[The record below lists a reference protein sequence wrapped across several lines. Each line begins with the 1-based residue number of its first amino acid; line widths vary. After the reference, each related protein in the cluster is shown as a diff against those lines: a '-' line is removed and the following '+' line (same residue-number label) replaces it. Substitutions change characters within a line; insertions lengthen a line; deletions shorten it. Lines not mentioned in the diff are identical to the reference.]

1 MISWK
6 RMGWGY
12 VLFKLIYLF
21 HSIPIFSARFIFHL
35 LLLLLFIMDT
45 TYTNSF
51 RDVLSLYNPWCVSW
65 HFHGFS
71 LYCSQVLLFQYLM
84 SCISVNIWLNMQC
97 WIAHF
102 LLFCLRERKMAA
114 GHLNNIWNFV
124 CKSFQPCFNS
134 VYLKGFAVIYLDLQ
148 EADILSL
155 IPGTVS

>member
-6 RMGWGY
+6 LMGWGY

-21 HSIPIFSARFIFHL
+21 HSIPIFSACFTFHL
-35 LLLLLFIMDT
+35 WFLLIMDT

-51 RDVLSLYNPWCVSW
+51 RDVLSLYYPWCNKK

-71 LYCSQVLLFQYLM
+71 LYCCQVLLFQYLM
-84 SCISVNIWLNMQC
+84 PCISVNIWLNMQC

-114 GHLNNIWNFV
+114 GHLNNIWHFV
-124 CKSFQPCFNS
+124 CKCFLPCFN
-134 VYLKGFAVIYLDLQ
+134 AVFI
-148 EADILSL
+148 
-155 IPGTVS
+155 